1 MKKHSLPTP
10 YVCNIPSNSPIH
22 YKDKTSDEE
31 PPNFLLTPTRESETE
46 FPLGKN
52 TYIFQYFKEIYI
64 LRKGKDMIRIHEPE
78 LRQLLDTKPLV
89 DSCIQEYLDGK
100 KVKFLQNI
108 GKDLY
113 LIIRSPYRCVDLRK
127 MWTIPNTDQLVSTKF
142 GIPLAFTEY
151 KELINVL
158 EEVFMRGKNVI

>member
-1 MKKHSLPTP
+1 
-10 YVCNIPSNSPIH
+10 
-22 YKDKTSDEE
+22 
-31 PPNFLLTPTRESETE
+31 
-46 FPLGKN
+46 
-52 TYIFQYFKEIYI
+52 
-64 LRKGKDMIRIHEPE
+64 MIRIHEPE

-89 DSCIQEYLDGK
+89 DNCIQEYLDGK

-113 LIIRSPYRCVDLRK
+113 LIIRYPYRCVDLRK

-151 KELINVL
+151 KELNNVL